1 VPQYYRMWINGDTA
15 RNRNFFVAAMFSG
28 NLATSTTNILR
39 IDPIAFAAQFSEPSN
54 PVTLV
59 DEMAKLLLP
68 QPISD
73 LKKTLLKSILLS
85 GLPSDSYWTIAW
97 FDYVNNPS
105 DPMSVAV
112 VNTRLTNMVAYMLLL
127 PEYQLA

>member
-1 VPQYYRMWINGDTA
+1 MVK
-15 RNRNFFVAAMFSG
+15 F
-28 NLATSTTNILR
+28 
-39 IDPIAFAAQFSEPSN
+39 
-54 PVTLV
+54 
-59 DEMAKLLLP
+59 LLP

-97 FDYVNNPS
+97 FDYVNSPN

-112 VNTRLTNMVAYMLLL
+112 VNTRLSSLIVYILFL